1 MEDLANVW
9 VKIDFSDADPD
20 LEAEALEELTRNLKQ
35 EIEELVE
42 DVELIRESK
51 LPAGGKPGLPNF
63 IPGRLL
69 AVFRVENSKA
79 LLNTLGERFYGKTLK
94 LEFSN
99 KGKCY
104 KLEYRSKQQLED
116 AVEAI
121 ERLSKL
127 K

>member
-1 MEDLANVW
+1 MADLANVQ
-9 VKIDFSDADPD
+9 VMIDLSDAEPD

-42 DVELIRESK
+42 DVDLVRESNI
-51 LPAGGKPGLPNF
+51 PEGGKPGLANF
-63 IPGRLL
+63 IPGMLS
-69 AVFRVENSKA
+69 AVFPVDKSKE

-99 KGKCY
+99 KGKSY

>member
-1 MEDLANVW
+1 MTDIAKVQ
-9 VKIDFSDADPD
+9 VKIDLSDADPD
-20 LEAEALEELTRNLKQ
+20 LEAEALEELTRNLQQ
-35 EIEELVE
+35 EIAELVE
-42 DVELIRESK
+42 DVELIRESDI
-51 LPAGGKPGLPNF
+51 PPGGKPGLANF
-63 IPGRLL
+63 IPGMLS

-99 KGKCY
+99 KSKCY

-116 AVEAI
+116 AVAAI
-121 ERLSKL
+121 KKLSKL

>member
-1 MEDLANVW
+1 ML
-9 VKIDFSDADPD
+9 S
-20 LEAEALEELTRNLKQ
+20 
-35 EIEELVE
+35 
-42 DVELIRESK
+42 
-51 LPAGGKPGLPNF
+51 
-63 IPGRLL
+63 
-69 AVFRVENSKA
+69 AVFPVDKSKE

-99 KGKCY
+99 KGKSY

-116 AVEAI
+116 ALEAI